1 MELDASEF
9 NNKYVKEK
17 DEDLKSIANGITGFK
32 GHVTLN
38 ISEPMEFEL
47 NDDYQAISSKITNSI
62 LKMYELHPTN
72 FAACNLLGW
81 DWQGQTDYSNREIK
95 KAQEQLDDRSKSLSV
110 SARSKL
116 LEQYANPVIRK
127 LQLY

>member
-1 MELDASEF
+1 
-9 NNKYVKEK
+9 
-17 DEDLKSIANGITGFK
+17 
-32 GHVTLN
+32 
-38 ISEPMEFEL
+38 
-47 NDDYQAISSKITNSI
+47 
-62 LKMYELHPTN
+62 MYELHPTN

-127 LQLY
+127 SHEKTNLDITAIDNLPSMLPFESSEDFSNQLLPTLLELKNIDKGPWGRAKQIYLGNI